1 SLAAP
6 LVDWN
11 EASVVLLGP
20 YELEVRA
27 VVPLLAELRARRG
40 REIETH
46 SFPLSRRGPAFA
58 RAVVL
63 VDRSEL
69 RRSELRLE
77 VATRLE
83 ALGVL
88 ASGVAHE
95 INNPLTYVSANLT
108 LLDPLVSALDKPPV
122 PPALP
127 ADLRSRAF
135 DAPDLIADCREG
147 TERIQRIVE
156 KLALFTERGASSDS

>member
-95 INNPLTYVSANLT
+95 INNPLTYVSANQA
-108 LLDPLVSALDKPPV
+108 LLDPLLATLSEPKVLQRLPEGLGGRAAEGAPV
-122 PPALP
+122 
-127 ADLRSRAF
+127 
-135 DAPDLIADCREG
+135 
-147 TERIQRIVE
+147 
-156 KLALFTERGASSDS
+156 RG